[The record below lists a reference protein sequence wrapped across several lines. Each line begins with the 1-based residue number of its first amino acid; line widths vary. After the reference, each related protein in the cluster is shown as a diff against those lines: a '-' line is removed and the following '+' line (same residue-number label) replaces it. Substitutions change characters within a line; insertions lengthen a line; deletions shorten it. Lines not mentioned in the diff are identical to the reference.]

1 MSVVLK
7 IDNRERYAKDI
18 FTVPAVYENL
28 EYGDFVF
35 EINDQVHVVIER
47 KTLPDLAASIKDG
60 RYTNQKKSLLDKYD
74 PSKIYYIIEGTVNYC
89 EQGINISGISYSALL
104 SAIINTSVRDKIH
117 VFVTKNTL
125 ETCGLIEMLY
135 NRMSK
140 DPQKY
145 SCNCTVLS
153 KDDVI
158 RKEKVT
164 SPKDCLIAQL
174 CQVPGVSNKTA
185 QTIAS
190 SYNNIAEFVQEIVLK
205 RDETFTNMKIESSS
219 GKLRAISSSAV
230 KNILEY
236 MA

>member
-18 FTVPAVYENL
+18 FTLPAVYENL
-28 EYGDFVF
+28 EHGDFVF
-35 EINDQVHVVIER
+35 EIDGKTQIIIER
-47 KTLPDLAASIKDG
+47 KTLQDLAASIKDG
-60 RYTNQKKSLLDKYD
+60 RYTNQKKCLLEKYD
-74 PSKIYYIIEGTVNYC
+74 PSKIYYIIEGSVIYS
-89 EQGINISGISYSALL
+89 EQDISISGISYSALM

-125 ETCGLIEMLY
+125 DTCGFIEMLY

-145 SCNCTVLS
+145 MCNVLS

-158 RKEKVT
+158 RKEKVI
-164 SPKDCLIAQL
+164 SSKGCLVAQL

-190 SYNNIAEFVQEIVLK
+190 SFNNMTEFVQELVLK
-205 RDETFTNMKIESSS
+205 RYAVFSDMKIESSS
-219 GKLRAISSSAV
+219 GKTRAISSSVV

-236 MA
+236 MT